1 MAPSIPP
8 LSPGSLPSARAAAPL
23 LSLRSKFILAFLLVI
38 FLAGGGILFFN
49 AYSTRAALT
58 NHAEHDLETLAE
70 ASATNVGNTLV
81 KYINALVGFS
91 LNEAL
96 EEAVAARNDLYRGSP
111 EEIQSLLVAR
121 DREWIN
127 ASSDDP
133 LVRDELENP
142 LADQLRTFRERFPGL
157 VEVFLTDQQGA
168 LLATSRRTTD
178 YYQADESWWQ
188 AAYNEGRGA
197 IFLGE
202 PTLDESTQTL
212 SIIIALPLY
221 APGTSTVTGILRATL
236 DTSEIVVLLDQ
247 RREPTGTQALLIFAN
262 GRYLSPSQP
271 GEVQTLTGEAQAQ
284 LGRLGNLNP
293 TTGETVPPF
302 TASRGTISWAGQP
315 TFASKALIASSSREP
330 FLANMGWLVL
340 FTESEQA
347 ALALVAEQR
356 RATVG
361 VAVVVALLATG
372 LAILL
377 GQQLTGSIEDLT
389 GAVTRFASGDR
400 SARVRGTSRDEIGVL
415 ASHFNRMAEE
425 ISELVGSLEA
435 RVEARTR
442 ELEASQRV
450 TFAASE
456 LSKPEDL
463 LSLIVNL
470 VREQFDLYHVQVF
483 MVDAGRQAAVLREST
498 GYAGR
503 QLLQQ
508 GFKHP
513 LDDLSSVAR
522 VVGSGMPMVMADV
535 QHEPD
540 YEPHPLLTSTR
551 SRLLV
556 PLRVRANKGS
566 DEQIIGVLDA
576 HSITPE
582 RFTPDTVRLFQTM
595 AEQIAFLY
603 QNSALL
609 RQVSE
614 QAAALER
621 FTQQLQA
628 AAALTERLNTIR
640 DPERLVTEAVA
651 LLADRFDLTYI
662 HLYLL
667 EEESNELLF
676 GAGSGEVGAIL
687 RERRHR
693 LALTQQP
700 SIVARAARTNEA
712 ILINDVQA
720 EPDFLFNPLQP
731 RTRSELA
738 VPMVAGGRV
747 VGVVNVE
754 DDRPNHF
761 SQSDLDTFQVLAGQ
775 LATALETAR
784 LFTEVEERL
793 EVAKL
798 RLEANQALSNARS
811 EAAVLETL
819 RTQASFDPGVELTL
833 YLFEGA
839 SEEGRLVR
847 HGPAGAAL
855 PALLD
860 APLATLAESLSP
872 TIPLAVEDARTDSR
886 LAQSVQIQ
894 ARTTNSASLAILPL
908 SEGQEWLGIMV
919 ATAQGVGHFTPQR
932 LRLYQALVE
941 QGARTLHRVR
951 LRQASEE
958 ARAEAEREKHLLT
971 TILDALPV
979 GVYVLDREG
988 KGLRSNLMARGVFEQ
1003 GGAQTQP
1010 GPDTFEMFN
1019 SDTGLPYLMSELPV
1033 SRTLADGNTHRIDDL
1048 VVRLANG
1055 ESYNLLTSSAPLRDQ
1070 TGEMIGVI
1078 GVFADVSE
1086 RRAVEEE
1093 RARLSNIIEAT
1104 SDFVGIASPEGKA
1117 IYLNRAGR
1125 ELVGMG
1131 VEEDLTP
1138 YTITSFHSPDSNRRI
1153 AEEALPLAM
1162 TGQVWKGEL
1171 SLKHFD
1177 GHELPVSQIVL
1188 AHRAPDGTLLHLATI
1203 ARDISDIKQAEA
1215 QLRETEG
1222 MYRQIL
1228 DAIADFVLVKGAKS
1242 RIRWANRAF
1251 RDYYGMD
1258 EAQLRDLID
1267 APFNEPDYTQQY
1279 IKDDTFVFTS
1289 GQMLD
1294 IPQEPVTR
1302 YDGVVR
1308 FFHTVKA
1315 PVFNAEGQVVMT
1327 VGVSRDITE
1336 RKHADTELK
1345 RFTTQLQTAADL
1357 ARQINTML
1365 DPQHLLQDAVHLLKE
1380 RFGLAHVHLYLLDRT
1395 HEALVLAADSDD
1407 HTEEDQPLQHI
1418 ALAGEEGLAVRAI
1431 QYQEVVTG
1439 GDATGQGSAPAAVA
1453 VPLVVAGEVLGV
1465 LDVEDDPT
1473 HRFTES
1479 DLTVLRTVADQIATA
1494 LHNARLF
1501 EEVQQTAV
1509 RLRELDVMKTQ
1520 FLANMS
1526 HELRTPL
1533 NVILGYSN
1541 LLKLEAQDRGLNDFL
1556 TDLDNIQNAGGHLLA
1571 LVNTVLNLAKIEAGR
1586 LELHAETFSASTL
1599 LDEIVVAVQPLVQ
1612 QNANTLEVHTTGQLG
1627 TLHADI
1633 TRVREILFNLLSN
1646 AAKFTQQGRIIL
1658 IATRE
1663 PHHELE
1669 LGSLDWLVL
1678 RVTDTGIGIAPE
1690 QMEGIFQEFRQ
1701 ADAST
1706 ARRYGG
1712 TGLGLSISRRLALM
1726 MGGDIQVEST
1736 AGVGSTFTVRL
1747 PVLLPLDGRL
1757 PDPRPAPDSRS
1768 PQVAPALPV
1777 PADSPT
1783 VLVIDDD
1790 PTVRDLI
1797 ARSLAGEPFH
1807 LVLAESGQ
1815 EGLRLAR
1822 ELFPDVITLDILM
1835 PGMDGWTVLGRLKE
1849 DAELGAIPV
1858 IILTIVENQ
1867 SIGYTLGA
1875 ADYLL
1880 KPFKR
1885 ETLIATLNKYRTPSP
1900 AELPGRLLV
1909 VEDDPTTRV
1918 MVRRMVER
1926 AGWEVD
1932 EAENGRVALERM
1944 EQHTPD
1950 LVLLD
1955 LMMPEMDGFAFVE
1968 TMRAREAWQE
1978 IPVVV
1983 LTAKELTTAE
1993 RERLNRRV
2001 ERILQKGAL
2010 QQDVLLTELREQLRL
2025 VLERKQQATPAE
2037 PRLPRI
2043 LIAEDNETNRD
2054 MVARSL
2060 ARAGYA
2066 RLLFASDGR
2075 ETVSLARSEQPD
2087 LILMDMSMPVMD
2099 GWQATAQLKGDP
2111 LTRTIPIIALTA
2123 NAMEGT
2129 RERTLEV
2136 GCDEYE
2142 AKPMNLTSLIAKIE
2156 RLLAR

>member
-1 MAPSIPP
+1 MDTRLPPPSSGSP
-8 LSPGSLPSARAAAPL
+8 LSTAPL
-23 LSLRSKFILAFLLVI
+23 LSLRAKFILAFLTII
-38 FLAGGGILFFN
+38 FLTVGGILLFN
-49 AYSTRAALT
+49 AYSARAGLTR
-58 NHAEHDLETLAE
+58 HAERDLETLAE

-81 KYINALVGFS
+81 KYVNALSGFS

-96 EEAVAARNDLYRGSP
+96 QEAVGAKNDLYRGSP
-111 EEIQSLLVAR
+111 EAIQSQLVAR
-121 DREWIN
+121 DREWIDAPN
-127 ASSDDP
+127 DDP

-142 LADQLRTFRERFPGL
+142 LSEQLRTFRERFPGL
-157 VEVFLTDQQGA
+157 VELFVTDQQGA
-168 LLATSRRTTD
+168 LVATSRRTTD
-178 YYQADESWWQ
+178 YYQADEGWWQ
-188 AAYNEGRGA
+188 AAFNEGRGS

-202 PTLDESTQTL
+202 PAFDESTQTL
-212 SIIIALPLY
+212 SIVIALPLY

-236 DTSEIVVLLDQ
+236 DTSELLALLDPH
-247 RREPTGTQALLIFAN
+247 REGGGAQALLIFAN
-262 GRYLSPSQP
+262 GRYLSPQQP
-271 GEVQTLTGEAQAQ
+271 GEVQSLTGEAQSQ
-284 LGRLGNLNP
+284 LGRLSSLNP
-293 TTGETVPPF
+293 STGETIPPF
-302 TASRGTISWAGQP
+302 IASHGSILWAGSP
-315 TFASKALIASSSREP
+315 TFASKALVASSSRET
-330 FLANMGWLVL
+330 FLNNLGWVVL

-356 RATVG
+356 RATLG

-377 GQQLTGSIEDLT
+377 GQQLTGSIGDLT
-389 GAVTRFASGDR
+389 SAVTRFASGDR
-400 SARVRGTSRDEIGVL
+400 TARVSGTSRDEIGVL
-415 ASHFNRMAEE
+415 GSHFNRMAEE

-483 MVDAGRQAAVLREST
+483 LVDAGRQAAVLREST

-508 GFKHP
+508 GFRHA
-513 LDDLSSVAR
+513 LDDLSPVSR
-522 VVGSGMPMVMADV
+522 VVGSGVPLLMADV
-535 QHEPD
+535 EHEPD
-540 YEPHPLLTSTR
+540 YQPHPLLMSTR

-576 HSITPE
+576 HSITTG

-595 AEQIAFLY
+595 TEQIAFLY

-614 QAAALER
+614 QATALER
-621 FTQQLQA
+621 FTQQLQT

-640 DPERLVTEAVA
+640 DPERLVVEAVA

-662 HLYLL
+662 HLYLMD
-667 EEESNELLF
+667 EERNDLLF
-676 GAGSGEVGAIL
+676 GAGSGEVGALL

-700 SIVARAARTNEA
+700 SIVARAARQNEPL
-712 ILINDVQA
+712 LINDVQA
-720 EPDFLFNPLQP
+720 EPDFLFNPLLP

-747 VGVVNVE
+747 LGVLNVE

-761 SQSDLDTFQVLAGQ
+761 KQSDLDTFQVLAGQ

-784 LFTEVEERL
+784 LFTQVEERL

-811 EAAVLETL
+811 EEAVLETL
-819 RTQASFDPGVELTL
+819 RAQAAFDPAVELTF
-833 YLFEGA
+833 YRFEGEA
-839 SEEGRLVR
+839 QEERLIC
-847 HGPAGAAL
+847 HGVAGAAL

-860 APLATLAESLSP
+860 APLATLATHLSP
-872 TIPLAVEDARTDSR
+872 TAPLVSEDARTDAR
-886 LAQSVQIQ
+886 LAESVQAQ
-894 ARTTNSASLAILPL
+894 ARATNTASLAILPL
-908 SEGQEWLGIMV
+908 SEGQEWLGVIV
-919 ATAQGVGHFTPQR
+919 ATAQGVGYFTPQR
-932 LRLYQALVE
+932 LRLYQALAE

-951 LRQASEE
+951 LRLVSEA

-979 GVYVLDREG
+979 GVYVLDRAG
-988 KGLRSNLMARGVFEQ
+988 RGLRSNQMAQGVFEQ
-1003 GGAQTQP
+1003 GGSQAQA
-1010 GPDTFEMFN
+1010 GPATFEMFKA
-1019 SDTGLPYLMSELPV
+1019 DTGLPYPQQELPV
-1033 SRTLADGNTHRIDDL
+1033 SRTLADGGAYRIDDL
-1048 VVRLANG
+1048 VVRLPNG
-1055 ESYNLLTSSAPLRDQ
+1055 ERYNLLTSSAPLRDQ
-1070 TGEMIGVI
+1070 SGEMIGVI

-1104 SDFVGIASPEGKA
+1104 SDFVGIAAPDGKA
-1117 IYLNRAGR
+1117 LYLNRAGR
-1125 ELVGMG
+1125 ELVGMMAD
-1131 VEEDLTP
+1131 EDITELSLTA
-1138 YTITSFHSPDSNRRI
+1138 FHTEASNRLI
-1153 AEEALPLAM
+1153 EAEALPQAM
-1162 TGQVWKGEL
+1162 AGQVWKGEL
-1171 SLKHFD
+1171 TLLHRD
-1177 GHELPVSQIVL
+1177 GHEIPVSQIVL
-1188 AHRAPDGTLLHLATI
+1188 ARRAPDGTLLHLATI

-1251 RDYYGMD
+1251 REYYGMN
-1258 EAQLRDLID
+1258 EEQLRDLID

-1279 IKDDTFVFTS
+1279 IKDDTYVFTT
-1289 GQMLD
+1289 GKMLD

-1327 VGVSRDITE
+1327 VGMSRDITE
-1336 RKHADTELK
+1336 RRNADAELQ
-1345 RFTTQLQTAADL
+1345 RFTTQLKTAADL

-1365 DPQHLLQDAVHLLKE
+1365 EPQQLLQDAVHLLKD

-1395 HEALVLAADSDD
+1395 HETLVLAADSDHHD
-1407 HTEEDQPLQHI
+1407 VGDEPIQHI

-1431 QYQEVVTG
+1431 QYQEVVTE
-1439 GDATGQGSAPAAVA
+1439 GDVSGRGDAPAAVA

-1473 HRFTES
+1473 HRFNES
-1479 DLTVLRTVADQIATA
+1479 DLIVLRTVADQIATA

-1541 LLKLEAQDRGLNDFL
+1541 LLKLEAQDRGLTDFL

-1586 LELHAETFSASTL
+1586 MELHVETFSASTL

-1612 QNANTLEVHTTGQLG
+1612 QNANTLEVHTNGQLG
-1627 TLHADI
+1627 SLHADI

-1658 IATRE
+1658 TALRE
-1663 PHHELE
+1663 PHREAE
-1669 LGSLDWLVL
+1669 LGALDWLVL
-1678 RVTDTGIGIAPE
+1678 RVTDTGIGIEPM
-1690 QMEGIFQEFRQ
+1690 QMDSIFQEFRQ

-1726 MGGDIQVEST
+1726 MGGEIEVES
-1736 AGVGSTFTVRL
+1736 APGVGSTFTVRL
-1747 PVLLPLDGRL
+1747 PVLLPLDGSL
-1757 PDPRPAPDSRS
+1757 PASRALAES
-1768 PQVAPALPV
+1768 SSQPTLALP
-1777 PADSPT
+1777 PATERST

-1807 LVLAESGQ
+1807 LVMAENGQ

-1849 DAELGAIPV
+1849 DAELGTIPV
-1858 IILTIVENQ
+1858 IVLTIVENQ

-1885 ETLIATLNKYRTPSP
+1885 EMLIATLNKYRPSAP
-1900 AELPGRLLV
+1900 MESSGRLLV

-1926 AGWEVD
+1926 AGWQVE
-1932 EAENGRVALERM
+1932 EAENGRVALEQM
-1944 EQHTPD
+1944 SVQAPD

-1968 TMRAREAWQE
+1968 AMRSREAWQE

-1983 LTAKELTTAE
+1983 LTAKELTNSE

-2025 VLERKQQATPAE
+2025 VLERKQQSAPTE

-2054 MVARSL
+2054 MVSRSL
-2060 ARAGYA
+2060 ARAGYV
-2066 RLLFASDGR
+2066 RLLFARDGR
-2075 ETVSLARSEQPD
+2075 ETISLAQTEQPD

-2099 GWQATAQLKGDP
+2099 GWQATVQLKGDP
-2111 LTRTIPIIALTA
+2111 TTRTIPIIALTA
-2123 NAMEGT
+2123 NAMDGT
-2129 RERTLEV
+2129 RERALEV

-2156 RLLAR
+2156 RLLSR